1 MAGFAKKTESAGLA
15 GAVGF
20 AKAETACSAMTGT
33 AASLE
38 AATCSATA
46 MTARSMETARTASSA
61 KAAKSSLF
69 AAFAVAF
76 CACLFLSA
84 CGGEVAEY
92 YPLSGSAQVGSPK
105 NPDDVAV
112 FITKKPDY
120 PYEELGLVVYDIPS
134 GYSDEPAVYRILREK
149 AAQVGADAIIIMDN
163 QTTFERRAG
172 APYWDGFAMS
182 MPNDIVITRVKYRA
196 MAIKRK

>member
-20 AKAETACSAMTGT
+20 AKAETACSAKTGT
-33 AASLE
+33 VASLE
-38 AATCSATA
+38 TAAALGKT
-46 MTARSMETARTASSA
+46 EKTASSA

-76 CACLFLSA
+76 CSCLFLSA

-92 YPLSGSAQVGSPK
+92 YPLSGAAQVGSPK

-182 MPNDIVITRVKYRA
+182 MPTDIVITRVKYRA

>member
-38 AATCSATA
+38 AEAAFGK
-46 MTARSMETARTASSA
+46 TARTASSA

-92 YPLSGSAQVGSPK
+92 YPLSGAAQVGSPK

-172 APYWDGFAMS
+172 APYWDGFTMS

>member
-1 MAGFAKKTESAGLA
+1 MAGFAKKTESAEMA
-15 GAVGF
+15 DAAGF
-20 AKAETACSAMTGT
+20 AKAETACFAMT
-33 AASLE
+33 
-38 AATCSATA
+38 
-46 MTARSMETARTASSA
+46 RTACTVKTAGSAGSSGSAGSA

-92 YPLSGSAQVGSPK
+92 YPLSGAAQVASPK

-182 MPNDIVITRVKYRA
+182 MPNDVVITRVKYRA

>member
-1 MAGFAKKTESAGLA
+1 MAGLAKKTGAEMA
-15 GAVGF
+15 GAAGF
-20 AKAETACSAMTGT
+20 AKAETACFAMT
-33 AASLE
+33 
-38 AATCSATA
+38 
-46 MTARSMETARTASSA
+46 RTACTVKTAGSAGSSGSARSA

-69 AAFAVAF
+69 AAFAVAL
-76 CACLFLSA
+76 CACLFLAA
-84 CGGEVAEY
+84 CGGDVAEY
-92 YPLSGSAQVGSPK
+92 YPLSGAAQVASPK

-182 MPNDIVITRVKYRA
+182 MPNDVVITRVKYRA

>member
-1 MAGFAKKTESAGLA
+1 MAGLAKKTESAGLS
-15 GAVGF
+15 GAAGF
-20 AKAETACSAMTGT
+20 AKAETACPTKTKTVASRETAGT
-33 AASLE
+33 A
-38 AATCSATA
+38 
-46 MTARSMETARTASSA
+46 RSA

-69 AAFAVAF
+69 AAFAVAL

-92 YPLSGSAQVGSPK
+92 YPLSGAAQVGSPK

-163 QTTFERRAG
+163 QTSFERRAG

-182 MPNDIVITRVKYRA
+182 MPNDVVITRVKYRA

>member
-1 MAGFAKKTESAGLA
+1 MAGLAKKTGAEMAGAAGFAKS
-15 GAVGF
+15 
-20 AKAETACSAMTGT
+20 ETACFAMT
-33 AASLE
+33 
-38 AATCSATA
+38 
-46 MTARSMETARTASSA
+46 RTACTVKTAGSSGSACSA

-69 AAFAVAF
+69 VAFAVAS

-92 YPLSGSAQVGSPK
+92 YPLSGAAQVGSPK

-182 MPNDIVITRVKYRA
+182 MPNDVVITRVKYRA

>member
-1 MAGFAKKTESAGLA
+1 MAGFAKKTGAA
-15 GAVGF
+15 GALETVESEGS
-20 AKAETACSAMTGT
+20 AEMACLAMSGT

-38 AATCSATA
+38 AAACSAKTMMA
-46 MTARSMETARTASSA
+46 CSA
-61 KAAKSSLF
+61 KAAKPSFF

-84 CGGEVAEY
+84 CGGDVAEY
-92 YPLSGSAQVGSPK
+92 YPLSGAAQVGSPK

-163 QTTFERRAG
+163 QTSFERRAG

>member
-38 AATCSATA
+38 AEAAFGK
-46 MTARSMETARTASSA
+46 TARTASSA

-92 YPLSGSAQVGSPK
+92 YPLSGAAQVGSPK

-163 QTTFERRAG
+163 QTSFERRAG

>member
-1 MAGFAKKTESAGLA
+1 MARLAKKTGAEMA
-15 GAVGF
+15 GAAGF
-20 AKAETACSAMTGT
+20 AKAETACPTKTKTAVSRETAGT
-33 AASLE
+33 A
-38 AATCSATA
+38 
-46 MTARSMETARTASSA
+46 RSA

-76 CACLFLSA
+76 CACLFLAA
-84 CGGEVAEY
+84 CGGDVAEY
-92 YPLSGSAQVGSPK
+92 YPLSGAAQVGSPK

-182 MPNDIVITRVKYRA
+182 MPNDVVITRVKYRA